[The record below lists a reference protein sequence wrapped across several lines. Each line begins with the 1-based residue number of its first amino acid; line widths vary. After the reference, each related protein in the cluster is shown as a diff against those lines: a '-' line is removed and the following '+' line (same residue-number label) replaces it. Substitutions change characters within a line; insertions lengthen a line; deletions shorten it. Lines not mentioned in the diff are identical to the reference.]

1 MEKRIELEN
10 YANLHGYKIIAVTES
25 WATSEISDNELSL
38 DGFALFRKDRCDVT
52 PGKGGG
58 VLLYVS
64 NELSC
69 AAVDTL
75 NAFKCEST
83 WIEVKDDLGA
93 NGIVGVCYKCPAVS
107 EQELK
112 EMFNAIS
119 QASKGRCLIVG
130 DFNYPNINLDNWEC
144 NKDDEEFVD
153 LLQDNV

>member
-1 MEKRIELEN
+1 MQQSTL
-10 YANLHGYKIIAVTES
+10 
-25 WATSEISDNELSL
+25 
-38 DGFALFRKDRCDVT
+38 
-52 PGKGGG
+52 
-58 VLLYVS
+58 
-64 NELSC
+64 
-69 AAVDTL
+69 DTL

-83 WIEVKDDLGA
+83 WIEVKDNLGA
-93 NGIVGVCYKCPAVS
+93 DVIVGVCYKCPAVS

-153 LLQDNV
+153 LLQDNVLHQHVDTSTRVNIYLIWLLPTRFLW

>member
-1 MEKRIELEN
+1 MECICQHRSVVKMEEHIELEN
-10 YANLHGYKIIAVTES
+10 YANLLDYKIIAVTES
-25 WATSEISDNELSL
+25 WATSEISDSESL

-58 VLLYVS
+58 VLYVS

-75 NAFKCEST
+75 NAFKYEST

-93 NGIVGVCYKCPAVS
+93 NVIVGVCYKSPVV

-119 QASKGRCLIVG
+119 EARKSRRLIVG
-130 DFNYPNINLDNWEC
+130 DFNYPNINCDN
-144 NKDDEEFVD
+144 
-153 LLQDNV
+153 